1 MICFTRIPLKDFI
14 KKHNPQEPK
23 KETIENFEKEINNL
37 LENAP
42 KQDDEEFQ
50 KNEINK
56 FLKNTYGY
64 DCNTY
69 KKVDSAIYVDGEVRV
84 LIEVKALNN
93 RNEFPKNRENPIS
106 KAFCQMVLY
115 FLEEIEKEKNNSLK
129 HTIICNAHEFFLFD
143 CKDLLFLKED
153 KRIKDFYKKCAKK
166 EGTDSSKPKFYKDLE
181 QYLQEDFQGELRY
194 THFNLSNYDPKEL
207 PLIYQVLSQ
216 EVLLKQR
223 KTLDANT
230 LNKDFYE
237 ELLYILGLEEQ
248 NDKGKILIKPSRTQ
262 NSLSAALKKKY
273 ENLDDEEVMAL
284 LIAWNNRILFL
295 RLLESLL
302 ISFKHFEKPFLTTEN
317 FKDFNA
323 LNTLFFE
330 VLAKKNSERSLNKE
344 DKILEKIPYL
354 NSSLFDQ
361 TPLELKGHEIRL
373 LENKKLELYQNSVLK
388 KHENYQEKKELPLLK
403 YLFEFLRLYK
413 FTTTPKD
420 IKDNTDTSESRLINP
435 SVLGLVFEK
444 LNGYKE
450 GSFYTPSFITSYM
463 CKESITPIVLDKFN
477 AIYQWDC
484 ENLKALREKI
494 DRNFSNEKAKEYLN
508 TLLTLRICDPAVG
521 SGHFLV
527 SALNEMVL
535 IAYELGL
542 IASLY
547 RHELRLENDEIII
560 HHAQTGEIFNYKKPH
575 SENDPHHQIQKEL
588 FELKKDIIENCLFGV
603 DINPNSCEITKLRL
617 WIELLKYSYYIFEKG
632 KNTNNLE
639 TLPNIDINIK
649 CANSLVSRFALK
661 DKALLKT
668 EKNKNLEYYIAE
680 YKELVKIYKDPKIL
694 ESLTRPIKD
703 SNAVRKYAKERL
715 YQELAQNPNKDFKK
729 ALNDRIEKIKEA
741 FKLTL
746 EPPQKELKFKKFLK
760 EHLELYG
767 KSILEEANDNGLE
780 LEALALEKKM
790 AHEGLFHDY
799 TPYPKLDKTDKV
811 VGLEHFNRYVLTSY
825 KDLQDENE
833 RYANALEW
841 RFEFPEV
848 LNDEGDFLGF
858 DCIIGNPPYIRQE
871 HIKDLKPLL
880 QKQYQDFYNSTADI
894 YTYFFALAYHLLK
907 EKGFNAF
914 ITSNKYAR
922 AKYGAK
928 LRELLLK
935 KTTLVS
941 YMELNALKVFESA
954 AVDTSIMSF
963 IKQTPP
969 KESDFEYYE
978 PTPNDKDDLKSTPH
992 LPMKQ
997 NALSTESFIFANA
1010 TLLDLRDKIESVGT
1024 PLKDWDIQI
1033 NYGIKT
1039 GANEA
1044 FIIPTEKREE
1054 ILKNCDDAQK
1064 DERGMSERERTKEL
1078 IKPILRGKDIK
1089 RYSYEWADLWVIIA
1103 KFGSHEFLEVEYPT
1117 IYNHLLQY
1125 KDQLEQRGQCRYSRG
1140 PQNSNKP
1147 YPGQHHWL
1155 ELDNNPKDSYLQ
1167 DFEKEKIVYGEIVQE
1182 PRFYLDNGECELGVF
1197 YAEAT
1202 SFILTGEHLRYLL
1215 GMLHSKLI
1223 TFAFKTFYAG
1233 GGLGESGYR
1242 YKKAFIERLPIPQIT
1257 EKNQELADKIT
1268 DGAKQILALKAKD
1281 PKANTQGL
1289 EKEIDALVYQLYH
1302 LTDEEIKTIEN
1313 GQ

>member
-1 MICFTRIPLKDFI
+1 MIRFTRIPLKDFI
-14 KKHNPQEPK
+14 KKYNIPKEPK
-23 KETIENFEKEINNL
+23 KETIENFEKEINSL

-42 KQDDEEFQ
+42 RQDDEEFQ
-50 KNEINK
+50 KNEINE

-64 DCNTY
+64 CCNTN
-69 KKVDSAIYVDGEVRV
+69 KKVDSAIYVDEEVQV
-84 LIEVKALNN
+84 LIEVKALNKKT
-93 RNEFPKNRENPIS
+93 EFPKNRENPLS

-115 FLEEIEKEKNNSLK
+115 FLEEREKEKNNSLK

-143 CKDLLFLKED
+143 CKDLLFLNND
-153 KRIKDFYKKCAKK
+153 KRIKKFYKNYAQK
-166 EGTDSSKPKFYKDLE
+166 EGTDSSKPKFYEDLE
-181 QYLQEDFQGELRY
+181 QYLQKDFQGKLPY
-194 THFNLSNYDPKEL
+194 TYFNLNDDFKEL

-216 EVLLKQR
+216 EVLLKQK
-223 KTLDANT
+223 KTIDANT

-237 ELLYILGLEEQ
+237 ELLYILGLEEK
-248 NDKGKILIKPSRTQ
+248 NEKGKTLIKPSRTQ
-262 NSLSAALKKKY
+262 NSLSYALKEQYK
-273 ENLDDEEVMAL
+273 NLDDEEVMAL

-302 ISFKHFEKPFLTTEN
+302 ISFNHFEKPFLTTEN

-330 VLAKKNSERSLNKE
+330 VLAKKNSERLPEIKE

-361 TPLELKGHEIRL
+361 TPLELKGYRIRSLDNKPLEIYP
-373 LENKKLELYQNSVLK
+373 KSVLK
-388 KHENYQEKKELPLLK
+388 KHENYQEQKDWTLLK
-403 YLFEFLRLYK
+403 YLFEFLRVYD

-420 IKDNTDTSESRLINP
+420 IKDNQNKSESRLINP

-463 CKESITPIVLDKFN
+463 CKESIESIVLDKFN
-477 AIYQWDC
+477 ATYQWDC

-494 DRNFSNEKAKEYLN
+494 DRNFSNQKAKEYLN

-527 SALNEMVL
+527 SALNEMVWV
-535 IAYELGL
+535 AYKLGL

-547 RHELRLENDEIII
+547 RHELKLENDEIII
-560 HHAQTGEIFNYKKPH
+560 HTPEDKVFKYTIPH

-617 WIELLKYSYYIFEKG
+617 WIELLKYSYYIFEEG

-649 CANSLVSRFALK
+649 CGNSLISRFNLNDDLK
-661 DKALLKT
+661 KIPNIK
-668 EKNKNLEYYIAE
+668 KKIQE
-680 YKELVKIYKDPKIL
+680 YKDLVAQYKDPNPLYPLNKQDLINKIQDL
-694 ESLTRPIKD
+694 KNTFSLTLKD
-703 SNAVRKYAKERL
+703 PKTKA
-715 YQELAQNPNKDFKK
+715 ELEK
-729 ALNDRIEKIKEA
+729 AIEKHITNYNDFALDDKSLLTGLNYFIPSLFGTLKLSPKEEEEA
-741 FKLTL
+741 FAS
-746 EPPQKELKFKKFLK
+746 
-760 EHLELYG
+760 YG
-767 KSILEEANDNGLE
+767 RIR
-780 LEALALEKKM
+780 ALRK
-790 AHEGLFHDY
+790 
-799 TPYPKLDKTDKV
+799 KLDDALS
-811 VGLEHFNRYVLTSY
+811 GREY
-825 KDLQDENE
+825 Q
-833 RYANALEW
+833 NAFEW

-848 LNDEGDFLGF
+848 LDDEGDFLGF

-871 HIKDLKPLL
+871 QIKDLKPLL
-880 QKQYQDFYNSTADI
+880 QKQYQDFYNSSSDI
-894 YTYFFALAYHLLK
+894 YTYFFALAFNLLK

-922 AKYGAK
+922 AKYGAN
-928 LRELLLK
+928 LREWLLK

-941 YMELNALKVFESA
+941 YMELNALKKVFESA
-954 AVDTSIMSF
+954 TVDTSIISF
-963 IKQTPP
+963 IKQVPL
-969 KESDFEYYE
+969 KESVFKYYE
-978 PTPNDKDDLKSTPH
+978 PTENDKENLKNTPSIS
-992 LPMKQ
+992 MKQ
-997 NALSTESFIFANA
+997 NALSTESFIFANT
-1010 TLLDLRDKIESVGT
+1010 TLLDLRGKIESVGI
-1024 PLKDWDIQI
+1024 PLKDWGIQI
-1033 NYGIKT
+1033 YRGILT
-1039 GANEA
+1039 GCNEA
-1044 FIIPTEKREE
+1044 FIITTEKRDA
-1054 ILKNCDDAQK
+1054 ILKNCDGVQK

-1089 RYSYEWADLWVIIA
+1089 RYSYEWAGEWLINTHNGYTS
-1103 KFGSHEFLEVEYPT
+1103 FSHKIPPIDIEKYPT
-1117 IYNHLLQY
+1117 IKAHLDSHY
-1125 KDQLEQRGQCRYSRG
+1125 DTIATRCDQGDTPYHLRNCAYLE
-1140 PQNSNKP
+1140 
-1147 YPGQHHWL
+1147 
-1155 ELDNNPKDSYLQ
+1155 

-1182 PRFYLDNGECELGVF
+1182 PRFYLDNGECGLGYF

-1202 SFILTGEHLRYLL
+1202 SFILTGEHLHYLL

-1242 YKKAFIERLPIPQIT
+1242 YKKAFIERLPIPKIT
-1257 EKNQELADKIT
+1257 HKNQELARKIT
-1268 DGAKQILALKAKD
+1268 DCAKQILALKEKD
-1281 PKANTQGL
+1281 PKANTQRL
-1289 EKEIDALVYQLYH
+1289 EQKIDALVYQLYH
-1302 LTDEEIKTIEN
+1302 LTDEEIKIIEN

>member
-1 MICFTRIPLKDFI
+1 MIKFAHISLKDFI

-23 KETIENFEKEINNL
+23 KETIENFEKEINSL

-42 KQDDEEFQ
+42 RQDDEEFQ

-56 FLKNTYGY
+56 FLKNAYGY
-64 DCNTY
+64 DCNTR
-69 KKVDSAIYVDGEVRV
+69 KKVDSAIYMDGKALV
-84 LIEVKALNN
+84 LIEVKALDKKT
-93 RNEFPKNRENPIS
+93 EFPKNRENPLS

-129 HTIICNAHEFFLFD
+129 HTIICNVHEFFLFD

-153 KRIKDFYKKCAKK
+153 KRIKKFYDNYAKK

-181 QYLQEDFQGELRY
+181 QYLQKDFQGELPY
-194 THFNLSNYDPKEL
+194 THFNLSDGFKEL
-207 PLIYQVLSQ
+207 PLIYQVLSH

-262 NSLSAALKKKY
+262 NSLSAALKY
-273 ENLDDEEVMAL
+273 SYTDLDDEEVMAL

-302 ISFKHFEKPFLTTEN
+302 NSFEHFKKPFLTTEN

-330 VLAKKNSERSLNKE
+330 VLAKKNSERSKEIKE

-354 NSSLFDQ
+354 NSSLFDK
-361 TPLELKGHEIRL
+361 TPLELKGYEIKL
-373 LENKKLELYQNSVLK
+373 LNNKPLEIYPKSVLK
-388 KHENYQEKKELPLLK
+388 KHGNYQKDLKALPLLEYFFK
-403 YLFEFLRLYK
+403 FLRLYK

-477 AIYQWDC
+477 QKYIKREDLKC
-484 ENLKALREKI
+484 EKLEELKNYLKNSYKEDKR
-494 DRNFSNEKAKEYLN
+494 KEYLQL
-508 TLLTLRICDPAVG
+508 LLTLRVCDPAVG

-527 SALNEMVL
+527 SALNEMVW

-547 RHELRLENDEIII
+547 RHSLTLENDEIII
-560 HHAQTGEIFNYKKPH
+560 HTPENKIFNYTIPLR
-575 SENDPHHQIQKEL
+575 ENDPHHHIQKEL

-649 CANSLVSRFALK
+649 CANSLISRFNLNDDLK
-661 DKALLKT
+661 KIPNIKQ
-668 EKNKNLEYYIAE
+668 KIQE
-680 YKELVKIYKDPKIL
+680 YKDLVAQYKDPNPLYPLNKQDLINKIQDL
-694 ESLTRPIKD
+694 KNTFSLTLKD
-703 SNAVRKYAKERL
+703 SKTKA
-715 YQELAQNPNKDFKK
+715 ELEK
-729 ALNDRIEKIKEA
+729 AIEKHIKKYNFFALDDKSLLDGLDYFIPSLFGTLKLSPKEEEEA
-741 FKLTL
+741 FAS
-746 EPPQKELKFKKFLK
+746 
-760 EHLELYG
+760 YG
-767 KSILEEANDNGLE
+767 RIR
-780 LEALALEKKM
+780 ALRK
-790 AHEGLFHDY
+790 
-799 TPYPKLDKTDKV
+799 KLDDALS
-811 VGLEHFNRYVLTSY
+811 GREYH
-825 KDLQDENE
+825 
-833 RYANALEW
+833 NAFEW

-848 LNDEGDFLGF
+848 LDDEGDFLGF

-880 QKQYQDFYNSTADI
+880 EKQYQDFYNSTADI

-928 LRELLLK
+928 LREWLLK
-935 KTTLVS
+935 KTTIAS

-954 AVDTSIMSF
+954 AVDTSIMNF

-969 KESDFEYYE
+969 KESDFKYYE
-978 PTPNDKDDLKSTPH
+978 PTPNDKDDLKSTRP
-992 LPMKQ
+992 LSMKQ

-1044 FIIPTEKREE
+1044 FIIPTEKRNA
-1054 ILKNCDDAQK
+1054 ILNACKTQ
-1064 DERGMSERERTKEL
+1064 EERERTERL

-1089 RYSYEWADLWVIIA
+1089 RYSYEWAGEWLINIHNGYTSNLKFKIPPIDIEKYPATKAHLDAHWDTIA
-1103 KFGSHEFLEVEYPT
+1103 TRCDQGDTPYHLRNCAYLE
-1117 IYNHLLQY
+1117 
-1125 KDQLEQRGQCRYSRG
+1125 
-1140 PQNSNKP
+1140 
-1147 YPGQHHWL
+1147 
-1155 ELDNNPKDSYLQ
+1155 

-1182 PRFYLDNGECELGVF
+1182 PRFYLDNGECELGYF

-1242 YKKAFIERLPIPQIT
+1242 YKKAFIDRLPIPQIT
-1257 EKNQELADKIT
+1257 EKNQKLAQKIT
-1268 DGAKQILALKAKD
+1268 DYAKQILELKEKD

-1289 EKEIDALVYQLYH
+1289 EKEIDALVYQLYN
-1302 LTDEEIKTIEN
+1302 LTDEEIKIIED

>member
-1 MICFTRIPLKDFI
+1 MMNFARIPLKDFI
-14 KKHNPQEPK
+14 KKHNPQTPTT
-23 KETIENFEKEINNL
+23 ETIENFEKEINSL
-37 LENAP
+37 LENVP
-42 KQDDEEFQ
+42 RQDDEEFQ
-50 KNEINK
+50 KNEINS
-56 FLKNTYGY
+56 FLKNAYGY
-64 DCNTY
+64 RCNTN
-69 KKVDSAIYVDGEVRV
+69 KKVDSAIYVDGEVQV
-84 LIEVKALNN
+84 LIEVKALNKKT
-93 RNEFPKNRENPIS
+93 EFPKDRENPLS

-153 KRIKDFYKKCAKK
+153 KRIKKFYKNYDKK
-166 EGTDSSKPKFYKDLE
+166 EGTDSSKPKFYEDLE
-181 QYLQEDFQGELRY
+181 QYLQKDFQGKLPY
-194 THFNLSNYDPKEL
+194 TYFNLNDDFKEL

-216 EVLLKQR
+216 EVLLKQK

-248 NDKGKILIKPSRTQ
+248 NEKGKILIKPSRTE
-262 NSLSAALKKKY
+262 NSLSDALKKKY
-273 ENLDDEEVMAL
+273 KNLDDEEVMAL

-302 ISFKHFEKPFLTTEN
+302 ISFEHFEKEKHFLTTEN
-317 FKDFNA
+317 FENFND

-330 VLAKKNSERSLNKE
+330 VLAKKNSERSLEKE
-344 DKILEKIPYL
+344 DKILQKIPYL

-361 TPLELKGHEIRL
+361 TPLELKGYEIKL

-388 KHENYQEKKELPLLK
+388 KHKEYQEQEKLPLLK
-403 YLFEFLRLYK
+403 YLFEFLRVYD

-420 IKDNTDTSESRLINP
+420 IKDNQNNSESVLINP

-463 CKESITPIVLDKFN
+463 CKESITPIVRDKFN
-477 AIYQWDC
+477 ATYQWDC
-484 ENLKALREKI
+484 ENLKALRGKI
-494 DRNFSNEKAKEYLN
+494 DRNFSNEKAKEYLQL
-508 TLLTLRICDPAVG
+508 LLTLRICDPAVG

-560 HHAQTGEIFNYKKPH
+560 HTPEDKVFKYTIPH
-575 SENDPHHQIQKEL
+575 SEDDPHHHIQKEL

-632 KNTNNLE
+632 KNTNALE

-649 CANSLVSRFALK
+649 CANSLISRFNLNDDLK
-661 DKALLKT
+661 KIPNIKQ
-668 EKNKNLEYYIAE
+668 KIQE
-680 YKELVKIYKDPKIL
+680 YKDLVAQYKDPNSLYPLNKQDLINKIQDL
-694 ESLTRPIKD
+694 KNTFSLTLKD
-703 SNAVRKYAKERL
+703 PKTKA
-715 YQELAQNPNKDFKK
+715 ELEK
-729 ALNDRIEKIKEA
+729 AIEKHIKNYNFFALDDKSLLDGLNYFIPSLFGTLKLSPKEEEEA
-741 FKLTL
+741 FAS
-746 EPPQKELKFKKFLK
+746 
-760 EHLELYG
+760 YG
-767 KSILEEANDNGLE
+767 RIR
-780 LEALALEKKM
+780 ALRK
-790 AHEGLFHDY
+790 
-799 TPYPKLDKTDKV
+799 KLDDALS
-811 VGLEHFNRYVLTSY
+811 GGEYH
-825 KDLQDENE
+825 
-833 RYANALEW
+833 NAFEW

-848 LNDEGDFLGF
+848 LDDEGDFLGF

-871 HIKDLKPLL
+871 QIKDLKPLL
-880 QKQYQDFYNSTADI
+880 EKQYQDFYNSSSDI

-907 EKGFNAF
+907 EKGFSAF

-928 LRELLLK
+928 LRELLFK

-954 AVDTSIMSF
+954 TVDTSIMNF
-963 IKQTPP
+963 IKQTPL
-969 KESDFEYYE
+969 KESVFNYYE
-978 PTPNDKDDLKSTPH
+978 PTPNDKDDLKNTPSF
-992 LPMKQ
+992 LMKQ

-1010 TLLDLRDKIESVGT
+1010 TLLDLRDKMENIGT
-1024 PLKDWDIQI
+1024 PLKDWGIQI

-1039 GANEA
+1039 GCNEA
-1044 FIIPTEKREE
+1044 FIIPTEKRDA
-1054 ILKNCDDAQK
+1054 ILNACKTQ
-1064 DERGMSERERTKEL
+1064 EERERTEGL

-1089 RYSYEWADLWVIIA
+1089 RYSYEWADLWVIFIPWH
-1103 KFGSHEFLEVEYPT
+1103 FPNTGSPKSMEKNEQDFSIHYPI
-1117 IYNHLLQY
+1117 IYAHLLSH
-1125 KDQLEQRGQCRYSRG
+1125 KDKLLKRNKDETGKRYEWYCLQRWAA
-1140 PQNSNKP
+1140 N
-1147 YPGQHHWL
+1147 
-1155 ELDNNPKDSYLQ
+1155 YLQ
-1167 DFEKEKIVYGEIVQE
+1167 EFEKEKIVYGEIVQE
-1182 PRFYLDNGECELGVF
+1182 PRFYLDNGECELGYF

-1202 SFILTGEHLRYLL
+1202 SFILTGEHLHYLL

-1268 DGAKQILALKAKD
+1268 DYAEQILKTKAKD

-1302 LTDEEIKTIEN
+1302 LTDEEIKIIED

>member
-1 MICFTRIPLKDFI
+1 MIRFAHISLKDFI
-14 KKHNPQEPK
+14 KKYNPQEPK
-23 KETIENFEKEINNL
+23 KETIENFEKEINSL
-37 LENAP
+37 LENA
-42 KQDDEEFQ
+42 KGQDYEESQ
-50 KNEINK
+50 KSKINK

-64 DCNTY
+64 EYDIY
-69 KKVDSAIYVDGEVRV
+69 EKVDSVIYVDGEVRV

-93 RNEFPKNRENPIS
+93 RNEFPKDRENPLS
-106 KAFCQMVLY
+106 KAFCQMVFY
-115 FLEEIEKEKNNSLK
+115 FLNAIENNNSLK
-129 HTIICNAHEFFLFD
+129 HAIICNAHEFFLFD
-143 CKDLLFLKED
+143 CKDFCTLFQND
-153 KRIKDFYKKCAKK
+153 KKIKKLHKDCAKK
-166 EGTDSSKPKFYKDLE
+166 EGTDPSTKRFYSDLE
-181 QYLQEDFQGELRY
+181 EYLKKDFEGELPY
-194 THFNLSNYDPKEL
+194 THFNLSSDDPKE
-207 PLIYQVLSQ
+207 LIYQVLSH

-248 NDKGKILIKPSRTQ
+248 NDKGKILIKQSRTE
-262 NSLSAALKKKY
+262 NSLSDALKKEY
-273 ENLDDEEVMAL
+273 NNLDDEEVMAL

-302 ISFKHFEKPFLTTEN
+302 ISFKHFEHFEKKSFLTIEN

-330 VLAKKNSERSLNKE
+330 VLAKKNNERLEEIKE
-344 DKILEKIPYL
+344 DKILGKIPYL
-354 NSSLFDQ
+354 NSSLFDK
-361 TPLELKGHEIRL
+361 TPLELKGYEIKL
-373 LENKKLELYQNSVLK
+373 LDNKKLEIYKNSVLK
-388 KHENYQEKKELPLLK
+388 KHKDYQKDLKPLPLLE
-403 YLFEFLRLYK
+403 YLFEFLRLYD
-413 FTTTPKD
+413 FTTTPED
-420 IKDNTDTSESRLINP
+420 IKDNQNTSESCLINP

-463 CKESITPIVLDKFN
+463 CSESITPIVLDKFN
-477 AIYQWDC
+477 QTYKIEC
-484 ENLKALREKI
+484 ENLTELKNYLKNSYKEDKR
-494 DRNFSNEKAKEYLN
+494 KEYLN
-508 TLLTLRICDPAVG
+508 TLLTLRVCDPAVG

-527 SALNEMVL
+527 SALNEMVW

-547 RHELRLENDEIII
+547 RHDLRLENDEIII
-560 HHAQTGEIFNYKKPH
+560 HHTQTDEIFNYKKPH
-575 SENDPHHQIQKEL
+575 SENDPHHHIQKEL
-588 FELKKDIIENCLFGV
+588 FNLKKDIIENCLFGV

-649 CANSLVSRFALK
+649 CGNSLISRFALK
-661 DKALLKT
+661 DKALLKN
-668 EKNKNLEYYIAE
+668 EKNKNLEYSIAE

-694 ESLTRPIKD
+694 ETLTRPIKD
-703 SNAVRKYAKERL
+703 SKAVRKYAKERL

-729 ALNDRIEKIKEA
+729 ALNDRIEKVKEV

-746 EPPQKELKFKKFLK
+746 EPHQKELKFKKFLK

-767 KSILEEANDNGLE
+767 RSILEEANDNSLE
-780 LEALALEKKM
+780 LGALALEKQV
-790 AHEGLFHDY
+790 ANLFFDY
-799 TPYPKLDKTDKV
+799 RPYPKLDKSDKV

-848 LNDEGDFLGF
+848 LDDEGDFLGF

-871 HIKDLKPLL
+871 QIKDLKPLL
-880 QKQYQDFYNSTADI
+880 QKQYHNFYNSTADI
-894 YTYFFALAYHLLK
+894 YTYFFALSYHLLK

-928 LRELLLK
+928 LREWLLK

-954 AVDTSIMSF
+954 TVDTSIMSF

-969 KESDFEYYE
+969 KESDFKYYE
-978 PTPNDKDDLKSTPH
+978 PTPNDKNDLKSTRP

-997 NALSTESFIFANA
+997 NALSTESFIFADA

-1054 ILKNCDDAQK
+1054 ILNACKTQEERKRTDA
-1064 DERGMSERERTKEL
+1064 L

-1089 RYSYEWADLWVIIA
+1089 RYSYEWAGEWVIFIPWH
-1103 KFGSHEFLEVEYPT
+1103 FPNTGSPKDMEQNEKDFSIHYPI
-1117 IYNHLLQY
+1117 IYAHLLSH
-1125 KDQLEQRGQCRYSRG
+1125 KDELLKRNKDETGKRY
-1140 PQNSNKP
+1140 
-1147 YPGQHHWL
+1147 
-1155 ELDNNPKDSYLQ
+1155 E
-1167 DFEKEKIVYGEIVQE
+1167 
-1182 PRFYLDNGECELGVF
+1182 
-1197 YAEAT
+1197 
-1202 SFILTGEHLRYLL
+1202 
-1215 GMLHSKLI
+1215 
-1223 TFAFKTFYAG
+1223 
-1233 GGLGESGYR
+1233 
-1242 YKKAFIERLPIPQIT
+1242 
-1257 EKNQELADKIT
+1257 
-1268 DGAKQILALKAKD
+1268 
-1281 PKANTQGL
+1281 
-1289 EKEIDALVYQLYH
+1289 
-1302 LTDEEIKTIEN
+1302 
-1313 GQ
+1313 

>member
-1 MICFTRIPLKDFI
+1 MDYKKLDLPNTNYPNQEQLKAFETAFNAFLETNQQENENHHNDAFNDLLKGVFKYKVKPIKKIDSAILNENNKVEVIIEFKALKNPNEFIKKGDLNVKAFHESLLYYLTERKNGNNNLKHLILATIKELYIIDANEFEVFNKDKEIEKAFENCHDRKGNDTRTEAFYDVCQKRLNELDRSLKYHHIPLK
-14 KKHNPQEPK
+14 
-23 KETIENFEKEINNL
+23 KENL
-37 LENAP
+37 A
-42 KQDDEEFQ
+42 
-50 KNEINK
+50 
-56 FLKNTYGY
+56 
-64 DCNTY
+64 
-69 KKVDSAIYVDGEVRV
+69 
-84 LIEVKALNN
+84 
-93 RNEFPKNRENPIS
+93 
-106 KAFCQMVLY
+106 
-115 FLEEIEKEKNNSLK
+115 
-129 HTIICNAHEFFLFD
+129 
-143 CKDLLFLKED
+143 
-153 KRIKDFYKKCAKK
+153 
-166 EGTDSSKPKFYKDLE
+166 
-181 QYLQEDFQGELRY
+181 
-194 THFNLSNYDPKEL
+194 
-207 PLIYQVLSQ
+207 LIYQALSPNF
-216 EVLLKQR
+216 LLKIP
-223 KTLDANT
+223 KYSDANT

-248 NDKGKILIKPSRTQ
+248 NDKGKILIKPSCTQ
-262 NSLSAALKKKY
+262 NSLSDALKKKY

-302 ISFKHFEKPFLTTEN
+302 ISFKHFENPFLTTEN
-317 FKDFNA
+317 FNDFNA

-330 VLAKKNSERSLNKE
+330 VLAKKNSERLKEIKE

-354 NSSLFDQ
+354 NSSLFDK
-361 TPLELKGHEIRL
+361 TPLELKGYEIKL
-373 LENKKLELYQNSVLK
+373 LDNKKLEIYKNSVLK
-388 KHENYQEKKELPLLK
+388 KHKDDQKDLKDLPLLE
-403 YLFEFLRLYK
+403 YFFAFLRLYK

-484 ENLKALREKI
+484 KDLEALREKI

-547 RHELRLENDEIII
+547 RHSLTLENDEIII
-560 HHAQTGEIFNYKKPH
+560 HYTPTGEVFNYKKPH
-575 SENDPHHQIQKEL
+575 SENDPHHHIQKEL
-588 FELKKDIIENCLFGV
+588 FNLKKDIIENCLFGV

-649 CANSLVSRFALK
+649 CANSLISRFNLNDDLK
-661 DKALLKT
+661 KIPNIKQ
-668 EKNKNLEYYIAE
+668 KIQE
-680 YKELVKIYKDPKIL
+680 YKDLVAQYKDPNPLYPLNKADLINKIQDL
-694 ESLTRPIKD
+694 KNTFSLTLKD
-703 SNAVRKYAKERL
+703 PKTKA
-715 YQELAQNPNKDFKK
+715 ELEK
-729 ALNDRIEKIKEA
+729 AIEKHIKKYNFFALDDKSLLDGLNYFIPSLFGTLKLSPKEEEEA
-741 FKLTL
+741 FAS
-746 EPPQKELKFKKFLK
+746 
-760 EHLELYG
+760 YG
-767 KSILEEANDNGLE
+767 RIR
-780 LEALALEKKM
+780 ALRK
-790 AHEGLFHDY
+790 
-799 TPYPKLDKTDKV
+799 KLDDALS
-811 VGLEHFNRYVLTSY
+811 GREY
-825 KDLQDENE
+825 Q
-833 RYANALEW
+833 NAFEW

-907 EKGFNAF
+907 EKGFSAF

-928 LRELLLK
+928 LREWLLK
-935 KTTLVS
+935 KTTIVS

-954 AVDTSIMSF
+954 AVDTSIMNF
-963 IKQTPP
+963 IKQTPS
-969 KESDFEYYE
+969 KESDFKYYE
-978 PTPNDKDDLKSTPH
+978 PTPNDKDDLKSTPY
-992 LPMKQ
+992 LSMKQ

-1039 GANEA
+1039 GANKA
-1044 FIIPTEKREE
+1044 FIIPTEKRDAILNACKTQEE
-1054 ILKNCDDAQK
+1054 RK
-1064 DERGMSERERTKEL
+1064 RTETL

-1089 RYSYEWADLWVIIA
+1089 RYSYEWADLWVINTHNGYTSALKSKIPPIDIEKYPATKAHLDSHWDTIA
-1103 KFGSHEFLEVEYPT
+1103 TRCDQGDTPYHLRNCAYLE
-1117 IYNHLLQY
+1117 
-1125 KDQLEQRGQCRYSRG
+1125 
-1140 PQNSNKP
+1140 
-1147 YPGQHHWL
+1147 
-1155 ELDNNPKDSYLQ
+1155 

-1182 PRFYLDNGECELGVF
+1182 PRFYLDNGECELGYF

-1242 YKKAFIERLPIPQIT
+1242 YKKAFIERLPIPKIT

-1268 DGAKQILALKAKD
+1268 DGAKQILALKEKD
-1281 PKANTQGL
+1281 PKANTQEL
-1289 EKEIDALVYQLYH
+1289 EKEIDALVYQLYN

>member
-1 MICFTRIPLKDFI
+1 MIRFAHISLKDFI

-23 KETIENFEKEINNL
+23 KETIENFEKEINSL

-42 KQDDEEFQ
+42 RQDDEEFQ

-56 FLKNTYGY
+56 FLKNTYNH
-64 DCNTY
+64 DCNTN
-69 KKVDSAIYVDGEVRV
+69 KKVDSAIYVDKEVRV

-93 RNEFPKNRENPIS
+93 RNEFPKDRENPLS

-143 CKDLLFLKED
+143 CKDLLFLKYD
-153 KRIKDFYKKCAKK
+153 DCIKKLYKYYAKK

-181 QYLQEDFQGELRY
+181 QYLREDFHGELRY
-194 THFNLSNYDPKEL
+194 THFNLSDGFKEL
-207 PLIYQVLSQ
+207 PLIYQVLSH

-223 KTLDANT
+223 KILDANT

-248 NDKGKILIKPSRTQ
+248 NDKGKILIKPSRTK
-262 NSLSAALKKKY
+262 NSLSDALKGSY
-273 ENLDDEEVMAL
+273 NNLDDEEVMAL

-302 ISFKHFEKPFLTTEN
+302 ISFKHFENENHFLTTEN
-317 FKDFNA
+317 FENFNA

-330 VLAKKNSERSLNKE
+330 VLAKKNDERLKEIKE

-354 NSSLFDQ
+354 NSSLFDK
-361 TPLELKGHEIRL
+361 TPLELKGHEIKL
-373 LENKKLELYQNSVLK
+373 LDNKKLEIYKNSVLK
-388 KHENYQEKKELPLLK
+388 KDEKYQKEKALPLLE
-403 YLFEFLRLYK
+403 YFFAFLRLYK

-484 ENLKALREKI
+484 KDLEALKGKI
-494 DRNFSNEKAKEYLN
+494 DRNFSNEKAKEYLQL
-508 TLLTLRICDPAVG
+508 LLTLRVCDPAVG

-527 SALNEMVL
+527 SALNEMVW
-535 IAYELGL
+535 IAYWLGL

-547 RHELRLENDEIII
+547 ACDLKLENDEIII
-560 HHAQTGEIFNYKKPH
+560 HTPDNKIFNYTIPH
-575 SENDPHHQIQKEL
+575 RENDPHHHIQKEL
-588 FELKKDIIENCLFGV
+588 FELKKSIIENCLFGV

-632 KNTNNLE
+632 KNTNALE

-649 CANSLVSRFALK
+649 CANSLISRFNLNDDLK
-661 DKALLKT
+661 KIPNIKQ
-668 EKNKNLEYYIAE
+668 KIQE
-680 YKELVKIYKDPKIL
+680 YKDLVAQYKDPNSLYPLNKQDLINKIQDL
-694 ESLTRPIKD
+694 KNTFSLTLKD
-703 SNAVRKYAKERL
+703 PKTKA
-715 YQELAQNPNKDFKK
+715 ELEK
-729 ALNDRIEKIKEA
+729 AIEKHIKKYNFFALDDKSLLDGLDYFTPSLFGTPKLSPKEEEEA
-741 FKLTL
+741 FAS
-746 EPPQKELKFKKFLK
+746 
-760 EHLELYG
+760 YG
-767 KSILEEANDNGLE
+767 RIR
-780 LEALALEKKM
+780 ALRK
-790 AHEGLFHDY
+790 
-799 TPYPKLDKTDKV
+799 KLDDALS
-811 VGLEHFNRYVLTSY
+811 GGEY
-825 KDLQDENE
+825 Q
-833 RYANALEW
+833 NAFEW

-848 LNDEGDFLGF
+848 LDDEGDFSGF

-871 HIKDLKPLL
+871 QIKDLKPLL
-880 QKQYQDFYNSTADI
+880 EKQYQDFYNSTADI
-894 YTYFFALAYHLLK
+894 YTYFFALSYHLLK
-907 EKGFNAF
+907 EKGFSAF

-928 LRELLLK
+928 LREWLLK
-935 KTTLVS
+935 KTTIVS

-954 AVDTSIMSF
+954 AVDTSIMNF
-963 IKQTPP
+963 IKQTPS
-969 KESDFEYYE
+969 KESDFKYYE
-978 PTPNDKDDLKSTPH
+978 PTPDDKDDLKSTPF

-1044 FIIPTEKREE
+1044 FIIPTEKRDE
-1054 ILKNCDDAQK
+1054 ILKNCDDVQK
-1064 DERGMSERERTKEL
+1064 DEKGMSERERTIEL

-1089 RYSYEWADLWVIIA
+1089 RYSYEWAHLWVIATFPSLKLDIDDYPSLKTYLSQFRPRIDQSGEKDCRKKTNNQWFETQDTIA
-1103 KFGSHEFLEVEYPT
+1103 YHE
-1117 IYNHLLQY
+1117 
-1125 KDQLEQRGQCRYSRG
+1125 
-1140 PQNSNKP
+1140 
-1147 YPGQHHWL
+1147 
-1155 ELDNNPKDSYLQ
+1155 

-1182 PRFYLDNGECELGVF
+1182 PRFYLDNGECELGYF

-1242 YKKAFIERLPIPQIT
+1242 YKKAFIERLPIPKIT

-1268 DGAKQILALKAKD
+1268 DGAKQILALKEKD
-1281 PKANTQGL
+1281 PKANTQKL

-1302 LTDEEIKTIEN
+1302 LTDEEIKIIEN

>member
-1 MICFTRIPLKDFI
+1 MIEFAHIPLKDFI

-23 KETIENFEKEINNL
+23 KETIENFEKEINSL

-42 KQDDEEFQ
+42 RQDNEESQ
-50 KNEINK
+50 KSKINK

-64 DCNTY
+64 ECDPY
-69 KKVDSAIYVDGEVRV
+69 KEVDSAIEVDGKAWV

-93 RNEFPKNRENPIS
+93 RNEFPKDRENPLS
-106 KAFCQMVLY
+106 KAFCQMVFY
-115 FLEEIEKEKNNSLK
+115 FLKEIENNNSLK
-129 HTIICNAHEFFLFD
+129 HAIICNAHEFFLFD
-143 CKDLLFLKED
+143 CKDLLNLFQNDKE
-153 KRIKDFYKKCAKK
+153 IKQLHKDCAKK
-166 EGTDSSKPKFYKDLE
+166 EGTDSRTKRFYSDLE
-181 QYLQEDFQGELRY
+181 EYLKKDFKGELRY

-207 PLIYQVLSQ
+207 LLIYQVLSR

-248 NDKGKILIKPSRTQ
+248 NDKGKILIKQSRTK
-262 NSLSAALKKKY
+262 NSLSDALKKEY
-273 ENLDDEEVMAL
+273 NNLDDEEVMAL

-302 ISFKHFEKPFLTTEN
+302 ISFKHFEEPFLTIEN

-330 VLAKKNSERSLNKE
+330 VLAKKNNERSLEKE
-344 DKILEKIPYL
+344 DKISGKIPYL
-354 NSSLFDQ
+354 NSSLFDK
-361 TPLELKGHEIRL
+361 TPLESNGHEIKL
-373 LENKKLELYQNSVLK
+373 LNNKPLEIHPKSILK
-388 KHENYQEKKELPLLK
+388 KDKDYQKEKALPLLE
-403 YLFEFLRLYK
+403 YLFKFLHFYK
-413 FTTTPKD
+413 FTTTPED

-477 AIYQWDC
+477 AAYQWDC
-484 ENLKALREKI
+484 KDIKALRGKI
-494 DRNFSNEKAKEYLN
+494 DRDFSDQKAKEYLQL
-508 TLLTLRICDPAVG
+508 LLTLRICDPAVG

-527 SALNEMVL
+527 SALNEMVW

-547 RHELRLENDEIII
+547 RHSLRLENDEIII
-560 HHAQTGEIFNYKKPH
+560 QHTQTGEIFNYTKTH
-575 SENDPHHQIQKEL
+575 NENDSHHQIQKEL
-588 FELKKDIIENCLFGV
+588 FELKKSIIENCLFGV

-617 WIELLKYSYYIFEKG
+617 WIELLKYSYYIFEEG
-632 KNTNNLE
+632 KNTNALE

-649 CANSLVSRFALK
+649 CANSLISRFNLNDDLK
-661 DKALLKT
+661 KIPNIKQ
-668 EKNKNLEYYIAE
+668 KIQE
-680 YKELVKIYKDPKIL
+680 YKDLVAQYKDPNPLYPLNKADLINKIQDL
-694 ESLTRPIKD
+694 KNTFSLTLKD
-703 SNAVRKYAKERL
+703 PKTKA
-715 YQELAQNPNKDFKK
+715 ELEK
-729 ALNDRIEKIKEA
+729 AIEKHIKKYNDFALDDKSLLDGLNYFIPSLFGTPKLSPKEEEEA
-741 FKLTL
+741 FAS
-746 EPPQKELKFKKFLK
+746 
-760 EHLELYG
+760 YG
-767 KSILEEANDNGLE
+767 RIR
-780 LEALALEKKM
+780 ALRK
-790 AHEGLFHDY
+790 
-799 TPYPKLDKTDKV
+799 KLDDALS
-811 VGLEHFNRYVLTSY
+811 GREY
-825 KDLQDENE
+825 Q
-833 RYANALEW
+833 NAFEW

-848 LNDEGDFLGF
+848 LDDEGDFLGF

-871 HIKDLKPLL
+871 QIKDLKPLL
-880 QKQYQDFYNSTADI
+880 QKQYHDFYNSSSDI
-894 YTYFFALAYHLLK
+894 YTYFFALSFHLLK
-907 EKGFNAF
+907 EKGFSAF

-928 LRELLLK
+928 LREWLLK
-935 KTTLVS
+935 KTTIVS

-954 AVDTSIMSF
+954 TVDTSIMNF
-963 IKQTPP
+963 IKQAPP
-969 KESDFEYYE
+969 KENSFNYYE
-978 PTPNDKDDLKSTPH
+978 PTPNDKENLKNTPSF
-992 LPMKQ
+992 LMRQ

-1010 TLLDLRDKIESVGT
+1010 TLLDLRDKMENIGT

-1044 FIIPTEKREE
+1044 FIIPTEKRDE
-1054 ILKNCDDAQK
+1054 ILKNCDDLQK
-1064 DERGMSERERTKEL
+1064 DEKGMSERERTIEL

-1089 RYSYEWADLWVIIA
+1089 RYSYEWAHLWVINTHNGYTSAFKSKIPPIDIEKYPATKAHLDAHYDTIA
-1103 KFGSHEFLEVEYPT
+1103 TRCDQGDTPYHLRNCAYLE
-1117 IYNHLLQY
+1117 
-1125 KDQLEQRGQCRYSRG
+1125 
-1140 PQNSNKP
+1140 
-1147 YPGQHHWL
+1147 
-1155 ELDNNPKDSYLQ
+1155 

-1182 PRFYLDNGECELGVF
+1182 PRFYLDNGECGLGYF

-1242 YKKAFIERLPIPQIT
+1242 YKKAFIERLPIPKIT
-1257 EKNQELADKIT
+1257 EKNQELADKIIALV
-1268 DGAKQILALKAKD
+1268 DKILKSKEKD
-1281 PKANTQGL
+1281 PKANTQRL
-1289 EKEIDALVYQLYH
+1289 EKEIDALVYQLYN
-1302 LTDEEIKTIEN
+1302 LTDEEIKIIEN

>member
-1 MICFTRIPLKDFI
+1 MIRFAHISLKDFI
-14 KKHNPQEPK
+14 KKHNPQTPT
-23 KETIENFEKEINNL
+23 KETIENFEKEINSL

-42 KQDDEEFQ
+42 RQDDEEFQ

-56 FLKNTYGY
+56 FLKNVYGY
-64 DCNTY
+64 NCNTN
-69 KKVDSAIYVDGEVRV
+69 KKVDSAIYVDEEVQV

-93 RNEFPKNRENPIS
+93 KTEFPKNRENPLS

-129 HTIICNAHEFFLFD
+129 HTIICNVHEFFLFD
-143 CKDLLFLKED
+143 CRDFYALFQNN
-153 KRIKDFYKKCAKK
+153 KRITDFYKYCAKK

-181 QYLQEDFQGELRY
+181 QYLKTDFKGELRY
-194 THFNLSNYDPKEL
+194 THFNLSDDFKEL
-207 PLIYQVLSQ
+207 PLIYQVLSH

-248 NDKGKILIKPSRTQ
+248 NDKGKILIKPSCTK
-262 NSLSAALKKKY
+262 NSLSDALKKCY
-273 ENLDDEEVMAL
+273 NNLDDEEVMAL

-302 ISFKHFEKPFLTTEN
+302 NSFKHFEDKDRFLTIEN

-323 LNTLFFE
+323 LNNLFFE
-330 VLAKKNSERSLNKE
+330 VLAKKNSERSLEKENK
-344 DKILEKIPYL
+344 ISGKIPYL
-354 NSSLFDQ
+354 NSSLFDK
-361 TPLELKGHEIRL
+361 TPLELKGCEIKL
-373 LENKKLELYQNSVLK
+373 LDNKKLEIYKNSVLK
-388 KHENYQEKKELPLLK
+388 KDEKYKNEKDLPLLK
-403 YLFEFLRLYK
+403 YLFAFLHVYD

-420 IKDNTDTSESRLINP
+420 IKDNTNTSESCLINP

-463 CKESITPIVLDKFN
+463 CKESISQIVLDKFN
-477 AIYQWDC
+477 QKYNIEC
-484 ENLKALREKI
+484 EKLEELKNYLKNDSYKEDKR
-494 DRNFSNEKAKEYLN
+494 KEYLQF
-508 TLLTLRICDPAVG
+508 LFTLRVCDPAVG

-527 SALNEMVL
+527 SALNEMVW

-542 IASLY
+542 IASLHRY
-547 RHELRLENDEIII
+547 DLKLENDEIII
-560 HHAQTGEIFNYKKPH
+560 HHAPTGEIFNYTKPH
-575 SENDPHHQIQKEL
+575 SENDLHHHIQKEL
-588 FELKKDIIENCLFGV
+588 FELKKSIIENCLFGV

-617 WIELLKYSYYIFEKG
+617 WIELLKYSYYIFENG
-632 KNTNNLE
+632 KNTNALE

-649 CANSLVSRFALK
+649 CANSLISRFNLNDDLK
-661 DKALLKT
+661 KIPNIK
-668 EKNKNLEYYIAE
+668 KKIQE
-680 YKELVKIYKDPKIL
+680 YKDLVAQYKDPNPLFPLNKTDLINKIQDL
-694 ESLTRPIKD
+694 KNTFSLTLKD
-703 SNAVRKYAKERL
+703 PKTKA
-715 YQELAQNPNKDFKK
+715 ELEK
-729 ALNDRIEKIKEA
+729 AIEKHIKKYNFFALDDKSLLDGLNYFIPNLFGTLKLSHKEEEEA
-741 FKLTL
+741 FAS
-746 EPPQKELKFKKFLK
+746 
-760 EHLELYG
+760 YG
-767 KSILEEANDNGLE
+767 RIR
-780 LEALALEKKM
+780 ALRK
-790 AHEGLFHDY
+790 
-799 TPYPKLDKTDKV
+799 KLDDALS
-811 VGLEHFNRYVLTSY
+811 GREYH
-825 KDLQDENE
+825 
-833 RYANALEW
+833 NAFEW

-871 HIKDLKPLL
+871 HIKDIKPLL
-880 QKQYQDFYNSTADI
+880 EKQYQDFYNSTADL
-894 YTYFFALAYHLLK
+894 YTYFFALSFHLLK

-935 KTTLVS
+935 KTTIVS

-954 AVDTSIMSF
+954 TVDTSIMNF

-969 KESDFEYYE
+969 KESEFKYYE

-992 LPMKQ
+992 LSMKQ

-1010 TLLDLRDKIESVGT
+1010 TLLDLRDKMEGVGT

-1044 FIIPTEKREE
+1044 FIVPTEKRDA
-1054 ILKNCDDAQK
+1054 ILNACKTQ
-1064 DERGMSERERTKEL
+1064 EERERTERL

-1089 RYSYEWADLWVIIA
+1089 RYSYEWAGEWIIFIPWHFPNTDSP
-1103 KFGSHEFLEVEYPT
+1103 KDMEQNEQDFSTHYPI
-1117 IYNHLLQY
+1117 IYAHLLSH
-1125 KDQLEQRGQCRYSRG
+1125 KDELLKRNKDETGKRYEWYCLQR
-1140 PQNSNKP
+1140 
-1147 YPGQHHWL
+1147 WAA
-1155 ELDNNPKDSYLQ
+1155 SYYQ

-1182 PRFYLDNGECELGVF
+1182 PRFYLDNGECELGYF

-1242 YKKAFIERLPIPQIT
+1242 YKKAFIERLPIPKIT
-1257 EKNQELADKIT
+1257 PKNQELARKIT
-1268 DGAKQILALKAKD
+1268 DGAEQILKVKEKD
-1281 PKANTQGL
+1281 PKANTQRL
-1289 EKEIDALVYQLYH
+1289 EKEIDTLVYQLYN
-1302 LTDEEIKTIEN
+1302 LTDEEIKIIEN

>member
-1 MICFTRIPLKDFI
+1 MIKFAHISLKDFI

-23 KETIENFEKEINNL
+23 KETIENFEKEINSL
-37 LENAP
+37 LENA
-42 KQDDEEFQ
+42 KRQDGEEFQ
-50 KNEINK
+50 KNEINS

-64 DCNTY
+64 HCNTHE
-69 KKVDSAIYVDGEVRV
+69 KVDSAIYVDKEVWV
-84 LIEVKALNN
+84 LIEAKALNN
-93 RNEFPKNRENPIS
+93 RNEFPKDRENPLS
-106 KAFCQMVLY
+106 KAFCQMVFY
-115 FLEEIEKEKNNSLK
+115 FLNAIKNNNSLK
-129 HTIICNAHEFFLFD
+129 HAIICNAHEFFLFD
-143 CKDLLFLKED
+143 CKDLLFLKDD
-153 KRIKDFYKKCAKK
+153 KRIKKLHKDCDQK
-166 EGTDSSKPKFYKDLE
+166 EGTDPSTKRFYSDLE
-181 QYLQEDFQGELRY
+181 EYLKKDFKGELRY
-194 THFNLSNYDPKEL
+194 THFNLSSYDPKEEL
-207 PLIYQVLSQ
+207 PLIYQVLSH
-216 EVLLKQR
+216 EVLLKQK

-248 NDKGKILIKPSRTQ
+248 NEKGKILIKQSRTQ
-262 NSLSAALKKKY
+262 NSLSDALKKEY
-273 ENLDDEEVMAL
+273 NNLDDEEVMAL

-302 ISFKHFEKPFLTTEN
+302 ISFKHFEKPFLTIEN
-317 FKDFNA
+317 FENFNA

-330 VLAKKNSERSLNKE
+330 VLAKKNNERSKEIKE
-344 DKILEKIPYL
+344 DKILGKIPYL
-354 NSSLFDQ
+354 NSSLFDK
-361 TPLELKGHEIRL
+361 TPLESKGHEIKSL
-373 LENKKLELYQNSVLK
+373 NNEPLEIYPKSVLK
-388 KHENYQEKKELPLLK
+388 KDEKYKNEKDLPLLE
-403 YLFEFLRLYK
+403 YLFTFLHVYD

-420 IKDNTDTSESRLINP
+420 IKDNKNTSESRLINP

-477 AIYQWDC
+477 AIYEWDC
-484 ENLKALREKI
+484 KDLEALRGKI
-494 DRNFSNEKAKEYLN
+494 DRNFSNQKAKEYLQV
-508 TLLTLRICDPAVG
+508 LLDLRICDPAVG

-527 SALNEMVL
+527 SALNEMVF

-547 RHELRLENDEIII
+547 RHSLRLENDEIII
-560 HHAQTGEIFNYKKPH
+560 QHTQTGEIFNYTKAH
-575 SENDPHHQIQKEL
+575 SENDPHHHIQKEL
-588 FELKKDIIENCLFGV
+588 FELKKSIIENCLFGV

-617 WIELLKYSYYIFEKG
+617 WIELLKYSYYIFEEG
-632 KNTNNLE
+632 KNTNALE

-649 CANSLVSRFALK
+649 CANSLIFNFPLNSKLTIGQTLEFS
-661 DKALLKT
+661 
-668 EKNKNLEYYIAE
+668 KNLKAEIKE
-680 YKELVKIYKDPKIL
+680 YKNSVMFYKEGLGEKAKIL
-694 ESLTRPIKD
+694 QNIAKLKSLIINYFTEQHQAKRHLKESLKAFISEYGDGIFDISTAFGMEMLKIARHKDNNYKFVPTLTKKQPSPIGVEA
-703 SNAVRKYAKERL
+703 NRL
-715 YQELAQNPNKDFKK
+715 L
-729 ALNDRIEKIKEA
+729 IKIKECYE
-741 FKLTL
+741 TL
-746 EPPQKELKFKKFLK
+746 ENLKN
-760 EHLELYG
+760 
-767 KSILEEANDNGLE
+767 S
-780 LEALALEKKM
+780 
-790 AHEGLFHDY
+790 
-799 TPYPKLDKTDKV
+799 KT
-811 VGLEHFNRYVLTSY
+811 
-825 KDLQDENE
+825 
-833 RYANALEW
+833 LEW

-848 LNDEGDFLGF
+848 LDDEGDFLGF

-871 HIKDLKPLL
+871 HIKDIKPLL

-894 YTYFFALAYHLLK
+894 YTYFFALSYHLLK

-935 KTTLVS
+935 KTTIVS

-954 AVDTSIMSF
+954 TVDTSIMSF
-963 IKQTPP
+963 IKQDPP
-969 KESDFEYYE
+969 KESRFKYYE
-978 PTPNDKDDLKSTPH
+978 PTPDDKSDLKSARS

-1010 TLLDLRDKIESVGT
+1010 TLLDLRDKMESVGT

-1054 ILKNCDDAQK
+1054 ILNACKTQE
-1064 DERGMSERERTKEL
+1064 ERKRTEAL

-1089 RYSYEWADLWVIIA
+1089 RYSYEWAHLWVINTHNGYTSNLKFKIPPIDIEKYPAIKVHLDSHWDTIA
-1103 KFGSHEFLEVEYPT
+1103 TRSDQGDTPYHLRNCAYLE
-1117 IYNHLLQY
+1117 
-1125 KDQLEQRGQCRYSRG
+1125 
-1140 PQNSNKP
+1140 
-1147 YPGQHHWL
+1147 
-1155 ELDNNPKDSYLQ
+1155 

-1182 PRFYLDNGECELGVF
+1182 PRFYLDNWECELGYF

-1257 EKNQELADKIT
+1257 PQNQKLADKIT
-1268 DGAKQILALKAKD
+1268 DGAKAILEAKEKD
-1281 PKANTQGL
+1281 PKANTQQL
-1289 EKEIDALVYQLYH
+1289 EKEIDALVYQLYN
-1302 LTDEEIKTIEN
+1302 LTDEEIKIIEE

>member
-1 MICFTRIPLKDFI
+1 MIRFAHISLKDFI
-14 KKHNPQEPK
+14 KKYNPQEPK

-37 LENAP
+37 LENA
-42 KQDDEEFQ
+42 KRQDDEEFQ

-56 FLKNTYGY
+56 FLKNAYGY
-64 DCNTY
+64 DCNTS

-93 RNEFPKNRENPIS
+93 RNEFPKDRENPLS

-115 FLEEIEKEKNNSLK
+115 FLEKKEKNNSLK
-129 HTIICNAHEFFLFD
+129 HAIICNAHEFFLFD
-143 CKDLLFLKED
+143 CKDLLNLFQND
-153 KRIKDFYKKCAKK
+153 KRITKLHKDCAKK
-166 EGTDSSKPKFYKDLE
+166 EGTDPSTKRFYSDLE
-181 QYLQEDFQGELRY
+181 EYLKKDFEGELRY
-194 THFNLSNYDPKEL
+194 THFNLSDDFKEL
-207 PLIYQVLSQ
+207 PLIYQVLSH

-248 NDKGKILIKPSRTQ
+248 NDKGKILIKPSRTK
-262 NSLSAALKKKY
+262 NSLSDALKGSY
-273 ENLDDEEVMAL
+273 NNLDDEEVMAL

-302 ISFKHFEKPFLTTEN
+302 ISFKHFENSFLTTEN

-330 VLAKKNSERSLNKE
+330 VLAKKNSERLSEIKE

-354 NSSLFDQ
+354 NSSLFDK
-361 TPLELKGHEIRL
+361 TPLESKGHEIKL
-373 LENKKLELYQNSVLK
+373 LDNKKLEIYKNSVLK
-388 KHENYQEKKELPLLK
+388 KNKDYQKEKDLPLLE
-403 YLFEFLRLYK
+403 YLFKFLCVYD

-420 IKDNTDTSESRLINP
+420 IKDNKNTSESRLINP

-477 AIYQWDC
+477 QTYKIECD
-484 ENLKALREKI
+484 NLTELKNYFKDNYSYKEDKR
-494 DRNFSNEKAKEYLN
+494 KEYLN

-547 RHELRLENDEIII
+547 RYDLKLENDEIII
-560 HHAQTGEIFNYKKPH
+560 HHAPTGEIFNYKKPD
-575 SENDPHHQIQKEL
+575 SENDLHHHIQKEL
-588 FELKKDIIENCLFGV
+588 FELKKSIIENCLFGV

-649 CANSLVSRFALK
+649 CANSLISRFNLNDDLK
-661 DKALLKT
+661 KIPNIKQ
-668 EKNKNLEYYIAE
+668 KIQE
-680 YKELVKIYKDPKIL
+680 YKDLVAQYKDPNPLYPLNKQDLINKIQDL
-694 ESLTRPIKD
+694 KNTFSLTLKD
-703 SNAVRKYAKERL
+703 PKTKA
-715 YQELAQNPNKDFKK
+715 ELEK
-729 ALNDRIEKIKEA
+729 AIEKHIKKYNFFALDDKSLLDGLNYFIPSLFGTLKLSPKEEEEA
-741 FKLTL
+741 FAS
-746 EPPQKELKFKKFLK
+746 
-760 EHLELYG
+760 YG
-767 KSILEEANDNGLE
+767 RIR
-780 LEALALEKKM
+780 ALRK
-790 AHEGLFHDY
+790 
-799 TPYPKLDKTDKV
+799 KLDDALS
-811 VGLEHFNRYVLTSY
+811 GREY
-825 KDLQDENE
+825 Q
-833 RYANALEW
+833 NAFEW

-894 YTYFFALAYHLLK
+894 YTYFFALSFHLLK
-907 EKGFNAF
+907 DKGFNAF

-922 AKYGAK
+922 AKYGAQ
-928 LRELLLK
+928 LREWLLK
-935 KTTLVS
+935 KTTIVS

-954 AVDTSIMSF
+954 AVDTSIMNF
-963 IKQTPP
+963 IKQPP
-969 KESDFEYYE
+969 LKESVFKYYE
-978 PTPNDKDDLKSTPH
+978 PTENDKENLKSTPY
-992 LPMKQ
+992 LSMKQ

-1044 FIIPTEKREE
+1044 FIIPTEKRDA
-1054 ILKNCDDAQK
+1054 ILNACKTQ
-1064 DERGMSERERTKEL
+1064 EERERTERL

-1089 RYSYEWADLWVIIA
+1089 KYSYEWAHLWVINTHNGYTSNLKSKIPPIDIEKYPATKAHLDAHWDTIA
-1103 KFGSHEFLEVEYPT
+1103 TRCDQGDTPYHLRNCAYLE
-1117 IYNHLLQY
+1117 
-1125 KDQLEQRGQCRYSRG
+1125 
-1140 PQNSNKP
+1140 
-1147 YPGQHHWL
+1147 
-1155 ELDNNPKDSYLQ
+1155 

-1182 PRFYLDNGECELGVF
+1182 PRFYLDNGECGLGYF

-1202 SFILTGEHLRYLL
+1202 SFILTGEHLHYLL

-1257 EKNQELADKIT
+1257 EKNQELTRKIT
-1268 DGAKQILALKAKD
+1268 DGAKQILALKEKD
-1281 PKANTQGL
+1281 PKANTQKL
-1289 EKEIDALVYQLYH
+1289 EKEIDALVYQLYN
-1302 LTDEEIKTIEN
+1302 LTDEEIKIIEN